1 METNG
6 SLVEVSSNDVLLAR
20 EWLREVAARE
30 WRSEDFHNYSD
41 GFRVRDSDE
50 LVRIVVTRYGLPE
63 ALALELVT
71 ERQSVTREMEAEQAK
86 ALEAWLREET
96 GEPNPLYRIC
106 LDKYPALDRL
116 LIARIYGRV
125 WRDKYAKAE
134 ADSPMSQV
142 TDEELREILTWA
154 KAARPPGE
162 PGKGTT
168 NDFDLSKVPREAIR
182 RVLRLMQE
190 HPPQRNPVERV
201 D

>member
-6 SLVEVSSNDVLLAR
+6 SLVEVSPNDVLLAR

-30 WRSEDFHNYSD
+30 WRSEDFHNYGE
-41 GFRVRDSDE
+41 GFKVRQSEE

-86 ALEAWLREET
+86 ALEAWLREEKR
-96 GEPNPLYRIC
+96 EPNPLYRIC

-116 LIARIYGRV
+116 LIASIHARV
-125 WRDKYAKAE
+125 WADKYAKAE
-134 ADSPMSQV
+134 ADDPMSQV
-142 TDEELREILTWA
+142 TDEDLREILTWA
-154 KAARPPGE
+154 KAGRPGG
-162 PGKGTT
+162 PGKGIT
-168 NDFDLSKVPREAIR
+168 NDFDLSQVPREAIR
-182 RVLRLMQE
+182 AVLRLMQE
-190 HPPQRNPVERV
+190 HPPQRTPVERV